1 MYGKIFESI
10 YKGSLMTDGG
20 FMAVYTFI
28 TMIVNCDKDGVVDMS
43 EKALG
48 KLMGLPDDVIVW
60 EDYKVALD
68 ILESEDKYSN
78 LPSENGRRIIPMSIL
93 TDGENNRGWWIV
105 NHEYYKKLGGKHDQK
120 EKTRE
125 RVRRFRERQKV

>member
-48 KLMGLPDDVIVW
+48 KLMGLPNEMVIW
-60 EDYKVALD
+60 DMYRGALTL
-68 ILESEDKYSN
+68 LESEDEGSN
-78 LPSENGRRIIPMSIL
+78 LPAEGGRRIIPMGVL
-93 TDGENNRGWWIV
+93 TNGESNRGWWIV